1 MSAPPVRSTGVARSV
16 VVVFPPTFMMTVV
29 PLAIVRFALPP
40 RVMLL
45 MFIETVEF
53 VPPTMFRVPPFIVR
67 LPIDRVAPFAVIVTT
82 PEPKTEVHVAGKV
95 TEMPAAREHEPVK
108 LPVDD
113 PMVAAVS
120 GGHGDGLAGAGYAT
134 ACGSW
139 MVPAETVAGPVEVSA
154 STAPVGSTG
163 ARAHTRSRRRERS
176 VHVDGP
182 GHRQVSVRA
191 DVSARIRRHGRPRHQ
206 GRRIVAVRAGIPAH
220 VDGAA
225 AGARGEH
232 GVRLG
237 IDQVAL
243 EHRRHFDSRRH
254 RARDGSIGRDLP
266 RLDDFR
272 RCAAVF
278 RDLPHRHELRGCP
291 VRHGP

>member
-1 MSAPPVRSTGVARSV
+1 MVAASVLLPVSLSVPVPAYRICSRVGSNEGLMSAPPVRSTGVARSV

-113 PMVAAVS
+113 P
-120 GGHGDGLAGAGYAT
+120 
-134 ACGSW
+134 
-139 MVPAETVAGPVEVSA
+139 
-154 STAPVGSTG
+154 
-163 ARAHTRSRRRERS
+163 
-176 VHVDGP
+176 
-182 GHRQVSVRA
+182 
-191 DVSARIRRHGRPRHQ
+191 
-206 GRRIVAVRAGIPAH
+206 IVAVG
-220 VDGAA
+220 
-225 AGARGEH
+225 
-232 GVRLG
+232 
-237 IDQVAL
+237 
-243 EHRRHFDSRRH
+243 
-254 RARDGSIGRDLP
+254 
-266 RLDDFR
+266 
-272 RCAAVF
+272 
-278 RDLPHRHELRGCP
+278 
-291 VRHGP
+291 